1 MELKKPHV
9 EQGASKLSALL
20 ALNIQLVK
28 LQQFAN
34 RKDSILEVPAESSRV
49 PHPLTA
55 IIQVLVLSH
64 VRKRAAA
71 LTVRRQI
78 VQAVVNIPSVIRLTN
93 ATSRIVPR
101 KAV

>member
-1 MELKKPHV
+1 V

-20 ALNIQLVK
+20 AQNIQLAK

-34 RKDSILEVPAESSRV
+34 RKDLILEVQAESSPV

-55 IIQVLVLSH
+55 IIQVLVLSN
-64 VRKRAAA
+64 VRKRAAE
-71 LTVRRQI
+71 LTARRQI
-78 VQAVVNIPSVIRLTN
+78 VQAVVNIPRVIPPTN

-101 KAV
+101 KVV